1 MDLTVRPI
9 VQADKADWR
18 FLFDGYNAFYGRS
31 GDTALA
37 SEIVET
43 TWERFFDDDEP
54 VFALVAGQEGKLVG
68 LVQYL
73 FHRSTTAIQPSC
85 YLQDLFTL
93 PEARGRGVGRAL
105 IQAVY
110 EKARQD
116 GAARVYW
123 LTHETNVGARKLYD
137 EVAENSGFIVYRKM
151 MEG

>member
-54 VFALVAGQEGKLVG
+54 VFALVAEQEGKLVG

-110 EKARQD
+110 EKARQELNS
-116 GAARVYW
+116 
-123 LTHETNVGARKLYD
+123 LTALQDKFDSLV
-137 EVAENSGFIVYRKM
+137 
-151 MEG
+151 EGQGKNNFCAQTQNNC